1 MTDSKHQFA
10 SNIKSTE
17 SYYRNFMTSVD
28 FISSVIAVIAAA
40 AAAARVN
47 NSSYFIFSELAIR
60 ILW

>member
-1 MTDSKHQFA
+1 M
-10 SNIKSTE
+10 E
-17 SYYRNFMTSVD
+17 SYYRNFMTSVN

-40 AAAARVN
+40 AAARIN

>member
-1 MTDSKHQFA
+1 
-10 SNIKSTE
+10 
-17 SYYRNFMTSVD
+17 MTSVD